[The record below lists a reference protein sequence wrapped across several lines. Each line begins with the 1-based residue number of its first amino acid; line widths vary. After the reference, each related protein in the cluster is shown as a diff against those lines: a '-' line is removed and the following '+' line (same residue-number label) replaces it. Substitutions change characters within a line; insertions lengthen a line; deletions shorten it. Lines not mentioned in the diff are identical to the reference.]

1 MIYWNRFI
9 SYIYRYHNN
18 AKSENTGFAK
28 VQKTSNTGKI
38 NIGLKDI
45 MNRQDD
51 VYSVYLY
58 RETLAD
64 DEPQDDT
71 RHGKEIQ
78 IMVPKPL
85 YLGKL
90 KMRGGRGEGVYSFDW
105 NDVQGSGKPITAWSG
120 IAIKRLN
127 PDSSQYGRDMFCS
140 SWTDSIVDYSY
151 LLDEEK
157 EEPALGYPDKEV
169 LAKNTDILLGN
180 KEVLPENTETDTL
193 SENTE
198 TDTLSENTE
207 TDTLSEYL
215 ETESMTGENGME
227 IMEEE
232 ELDRLVEEVSAAY
245 EAEAKSKA
253 SAPYANSIEEM
264 LDTYERLPLLPESVQ
279 EGNQIIESVKIT
291 PNDIGLL
298 DMNNWRLGVNS
309 FLTHGF
315 YNYKYL
321 MLGKIAF
328 QDNQRAGSYVLGV
341 PGVYSAKE
349 KYLAGIF
356 GFDRF
361 VPVKETEIKTG
372 SFGYWLVN
380 VTC

>member
-18 AKSENTGFAK
+18 EKSENTGFAK

-71 RHGKEIQ
+71 RHEKEIQ
-78 IMVPKPL
+78 IMIPKPL

-120 IAIKRLN
+120 IAIKRMN

-157 EEPALGYPDKEV
+157 EEPALEYPD
-169 LAKNTDILLGN
+169 T
-180 KEVLPENTETDTL
+180 EVLPENTEVL
-193 SENTE
+193 SEDTE
-198 TDTLSENTE
+198 VLPGNTE
-207 TDTLSEYL
+207 TDTLSEYM
-215 ETESMTGENGME
+215 ETESLIGGNGME
-227 IMEEE
+227 PMEEE
-232 ELDRLVEEVSAAY
+232 ELDRLVQEVSAAY
-245 EAEAKSKA
+245 ETEAKSKA
-253 SAPYANSIEEM
+253 SAPYANPIEEM

-321 MLGKIAF
+321 MLGKIVF

>member
-18 AKSENTGFAK
+18 EKSENTGFAK

-64 DEPQDDT
+64 DELQDGA
-71 RHGKEIQ
+71 RRENEIQ
-78 IMVPKPL
+78 IMIPKPL

-120 IAIKRLN
+120 IAIKRMN
-127 PDSSQYGRDMFCS
+127 TDSGQYGRDMFCS

-151 LLDEEK
+151 LLEDEK
-157 EEPALGYPDKEV
+157 EEPAFEYP
-169 LAKNTDILLGN
+169 
-180 KEVLPENTETDTL
+180 ETDTL
-193 SENTE
+193 SEHKETE
-198 TDTLSENTE
+198 ALIEEENTE
-207 TDTLSEYL
+207 D
-215 ETESMTGENGME
+215 ME
-227 IMEEE
+227 DD
-232 ELDRLVEEVSAAY
+232 ELDRLVQEVSASY
-245 EAEAKSKA
+245 EAEAVKAA
-253 SAPYANSIEEM
+253 SALYANPIEEM

-361 VPVKETEIKTG
+361 VPAKETEIKTG

-380 VTC
+380 LIC

>member
-18 AKSENTGFAK
+18 EKSENTGFAK

-64 DEPQDDT
+64 DELKDGA
-71 RHGKEIQ
+71 HHEHEIQ
-78 IMVPKPL
+78 IMIPKPL

-120 IAIKRLN
+120 IAIKRMN
-127 PDSSQYGRDMFCS
+127 PDSGQYGKDMFCS
-140 SWTDSIVDYSY
+140 SWTDSIVDYNY
-151 LLDEEK
+151 LLEEEK
-157 EEPALGYPDKEV
+157 EETALEYSETDRRKAEQNNRG
-169 LAKNTDILLGN
+169 LAAAEPLGN
-180 KEVLPENTETDTL
+180 GMGSGLL
-193 SENTE
+193 SGEM
-198 TDTLSENTE
+198 
-207 TDTLSEYL
+207 
-215 ETESMTGENGME
+215 ETESR
-227 IMEEE
+227 IEEE
-232 ELDRLVEEVSAAY
+232 NRESIEDEEMDRLVQEVSASY
-245 EAEAKSKA
+245 EAEAVRA
-253 SAPYANSIEEM
+253 AAEPYANPIEEM
-264 LDTYERLPLLPESVQ
+264 LDTYEKLPLLPESVQ
-279 EGNQIIESVKIT
+279 DGNQIIESVKIT

-321 MLGKIAF
+321 MLGKIVF

-361 VPVKETEIKTG
+361 VPAKETEIKTG

-380 VTC
+380 LTC